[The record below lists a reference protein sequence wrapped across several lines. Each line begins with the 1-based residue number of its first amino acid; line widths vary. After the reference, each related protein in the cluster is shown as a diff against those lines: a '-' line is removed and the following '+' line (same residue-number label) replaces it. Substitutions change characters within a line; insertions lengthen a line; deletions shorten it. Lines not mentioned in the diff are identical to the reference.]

1 MAVITVG
8 SQTELQS
15 ALKSAN
21 GGDTI
26 VLKDANYGTLNI
38 TESYDS
44 TVTITAQNEG
54 GAVFGDVVMNNSANL
69 TFEGISVNAFRA
81 YSSEGIGLKDST
93 VDGIVYMK
101 DIDGLSIEN
110 NDVAGNFHAMLLND
124 VRDFVVKGNK
134 IHGAQE
140 DLMRITGN
148 SHGGEVSEN
157 FFFDTRPKDYRND
170 GDDSTSGYNHS
181 DFIQMFG
188 ANGFTPHDI
197 TIRRNLMFDD
207 RATGA

>member
-38 TESYDS
+38 TESYGS
-44 TVTITAQNEG
+44 TVTITAQNED

-69 TFEGISVNAFRA
+69 TFEGISVDAFRA

-101 DIDGLSIEN
+101 NVDGLVVDGNDIE
-110 NDVAGNFHAMLLND
+110 GNFHALLIND
-124 VRDFVVKGNK
+124 V
-134 IHGAQE
+134 Q
-140 DLMRITGN
+140 
-148 SHGGEVSEN
+148 N
-157 FFFDTRPKDYRND
+157 FTV
-170 GDDSTSGYNHS
+170 
-181 DFIQMFG
+181 
-188 ANGFTPHDI
+188 AN
-197 TIRRNLMFDD
+197 N
-207 RATGA
+207 